1 MMILCAVS
9 KNAISSVKSKTDS
22 RSSKKLLKES
32 DIVYSIAVDNTKIEL
47 ELISLTT

>member
-22 RSSKKLLKES
+22 SKKFLKES
-32 DIVYSIAVDNTKIEL
+32 DIVYSIAVGNKKNKL